1 MYNTF
6 RSAGFGFALAAL
18 AGTAGCATAAG
29 EFGPRYQL
37 VTSPGPRGTTRLVET
52 LRPPPAA
59 NPETCA
65 SQGSTSERPKYRLV
79 TTPGPR
85 GTTRAVRVTGAEA
98 SCR

>member
-1 MYNTF
+1 MSNGF

-29 EFGPRYQL
+29 EFGSRYQL
-37 VTSPGPRGTTRLVET
+37 VMTPGPRGTTRLVET
-52 LRPPPAA
+52 RPSPPPA
-59 NPETCA
+59 NPENCA
-65 SQGSTSERPKYRLV
+65 SRAPTSERPKYRLV